1 MRTSANVTRGLLLA
15 MLLIQSA
22 LAAPSPIEK
31 GPRLQDDLRQ
41 MRDRRQRAEA
51 RWEDRVR
58 IERDIVYG
66 AELPQRQNLDLY
78 VPKEADGPLPLVV
91 WIHGGAWMM
100 GDKRPTPAIRLLN
113 DGFAVASIHY
123 RFSTTD
129 PFPAQIYDCKAA
141 IRWLRGNADNY
152 GFDPNHIGVWGASA
166 GAHLAALLGTTN
178 GSEYLEGSVGDYPD
192 VSSDVQAVVD
202 WFGPSDFFTMP
213 IGKRRFN
220 EGEDPELLL
229 FGGRVS
235 EKRDLAQ
242 LAGPLHHADES
253 DVPFL
258 IMHGDKDELVPLAQ
272 SQALHDKLKAAG
284 VDSTLI
290 VMEGMG
296 HGFGQK
302 PELFEPIEEFFE
314 RTLKK

>member
-1 MRTSANVTRGLLLA
+1 MSGIIF
-15 MLLIQSA
+15 MLLPAVQFA
-22 LAAPSPIEK
+22 AAAPSPIEK

-41 MRDRRQRAEA
+41 MQERRQRARE
-51 RWEDRVR
+51 RFEDRVR
-58 IERDIVYG
+58 IQRDLVYG
-66 AELPQRQNLDLY
+66 TEQPERQNLDLY
-78 VPKEADGPLPLVV
+78 VPKNATQPLPLVV

-100 GDKRPTPAIRLLN
+100 GDKRPTPAVRLLEN
-113 DGFAVASIHY
+113 GFAVASIHY
-123 RFSTTD
+123 RFSTTA

-141 IRWLRGNADNY
+141 VRWLRANADQY
-152 GFDPNHIGVWGASA
+152 GIDPNHIGVWGASA
-166 GAHLAALLGTTN
+166 GGHLAALLGTTN
-178 GSEYLEGSVGDYPD
+178 GSAYLEGSVGNHTD

-213 IGKRRFN
+213 IGKRQFR

-229 FGGRVS
+229 FGGRGS
-235 EKRDLAQ
+235 EKRELAE
-242 LAGPLHHADES
+242 LAGPFYHADEA

-258 IMHGDKDELVPLAQ
+258 IMHGDKDNLVPPAQ
-272 SQALHDKLKAAG
+272 SQMLHEKLKAAG

-296 HGFGQK
+296 HGFGW
-302 PELFEPIEEFFE
+302 EAEVFEPVEAFFK